1 MESRTLW
8 FVGECAIDCAI
19 QTLTILNKADTM
31 NARNTSIYLLKT
43 NNFKI
48 ALTRPTPK
56 SIKSDLL
63 C

>member
-8 FVGECAIDCAI
+8 IVGECAIDCAI
-19 QTLTILNKADTM
+19 QTLAIVSKADTM
-31 NARNTSIYLLKT
+31 NTRITSIYLLKT

-56 SIKSDLL
+56 SIKSG
-63 C
+63 